1 MLVDLSIRINC
12 VQTVNRKKTDVD
24 RSLTRYGNNAINGFL
39 SAGQSAFA
47 GHGFYLRCGW
57 KAAVCLD
64 REKEKRGK
72 FRKILLYGLKKSKKR
87 MDVQGV
93 QGVQGVVPLGR
104 KSDHEK
110 SIETVAQQA
119 G

>member
-1 MLVDLSIRINC
+1 MLVDLSIRISC
-12 VQTVNRKKTDVD
+12 TQTLPQKTDVD
-24 RSLTRYGNNAINGFL
+24 RSLTRYRNNAINGFL

-64 REKEKRGK
+64 MEKDKAGK

-87 MDVQGV
+87 MDVQR
-93 QGVQGVVPLGR
+93 VVPLGR

-110 SIETVAQQA
+110 GIEKVVRKAD
-119 G
+119 